1 MSDLNLDSKEQIA
14 EARRQQILMGAAQVF
29 AQKGFHKATTKEIA
43 AAAGVSE
50 GTIYNYFNNKRDL
63 LLAMVEMFTTQS
75 FKNIV
80 LDHPP
85 ANPREFLTTI
95 LRDRYQLVQ
104 ERGHIIAP
112 LLAEIFTDVTLRE
125 AVYNQILKPL
135 AGLMEQY
142 MQYQTES
149 GNFRPINPVVITRAL
164 IGTMVLNVGLKFTG
178 LDPRYND
185 ISADALIDEIV
196 SLFLNGVLA
205 SAD

>member
-1 MSDLNLDSKEQIA
+1 MSDPNSNSKEEIA
-14 EARRQQILMGAAQVF
+14 EARRRQILIGAAQVF

-43 AAAGVSE
+43 HAAGISE

-75 FKNIV
+75 LKNIV
-80 LDHPP
+80 LDRPP
-85 ANPREFLTTI
+85 TDPREFLTLI

-112 LLAEIFTDVTLRE
+112 LMAEIFTDVTLRE

-135 AGLMEQY
+135 AGLVEQY
-142 MQYQTES
+142 MQHQMEA
-149 GNFRPINPVVITRAL
+149 GQFRQINPMIITRAL

-178 LDPRYND
+178 LDPRYD
-185 ISADALIDEIV
+185 ELSADELIDEIV
-196 SLFLNGVLA
+196 SLFLNGLLPL
-205 SAD
+205 SS